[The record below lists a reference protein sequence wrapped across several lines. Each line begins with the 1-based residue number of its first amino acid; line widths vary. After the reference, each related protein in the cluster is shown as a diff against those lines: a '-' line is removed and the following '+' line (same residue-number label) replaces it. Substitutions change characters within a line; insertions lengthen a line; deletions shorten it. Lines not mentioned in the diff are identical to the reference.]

1 VAENPHYKV
10 FGLPNGARLNGDQ
23 IEVSLDVE
31 ERNYL
36 VRVQALNG
44 EDEIMVEGLIS
55 LHVVFLSQE
64 EEAKETREGS
74 ETVDGDSA
82 VSDERLTEV
91 ISSYS
96 TVTKIEERAEY

>member
-1 VAENPHYKV
+1 MAENPHYKV

-36 VRVQALNG
+36 VRVQALNE

-64 EEAKETREGS
+64 EAKETRGGS
-74 ETVDGDSA
+74 ETVEVDSA